1 MAAVSFCGQ
10 SGQTRQ
16 EHGEALKKVFSHHK
30 IFASPPLCKVVYMT
44 FGGESLSPI
53 YRRTAFEIY
62 FKENPNDYFC
72 KRIDRRTFK
81 LFRFEFFGAV
91 GLRMRAALRPANP
104 FPHSNI

>member
-1 MAAVSFCGQ
+1 VGIPDKPDKSTVRRLKKCSAITKFSPVSFVQ
-10 SGQTRQ
+10 SGLHDIWRRK
-16 EHGEALKKVFSHHK
+16 LIS
-30 IFASPPLCKVVYMT
+30 Y
-44 FGGESLSPI
+44 LSKDGL
-53 YRRTAFEIY
+53 RIY

-104 FPHSNI
+104 FPRSNI